1 LLKDNL
7 VSDENIRVEQLGIMT
22 RQCSLAS
29 QKKQKRSDAYK
40 GNRCSTYIYIIINNM
55 KGVIYIKL
63 KSIVSIVTGTIG
75 SLLINLIGKPTDDLI
90 ILIVLMIIDLIV
102 GFLISAIWQKSSK
115 TDSGKLSSGV
125 MFKGIIKKFFTLVIV
140 VIAYQLDM
148 LLAMN
153 VIRHIVIIA
162 FIVEEILSITES
174 IAITGI
180 KIPTIITKALDVLEK
195 EVKHEL
201 SNSDK

>member
-1 LLKDNL
+1 
-7 VSDENIRVEQLGIMT
+7 M
-22 RQCSLAS
+22 AS
-29 QKKQKRSDAYK
+29 QEK
-40 GNRCSTYIYIIINNM
+40 NR
-55 KGVIYIKL
+55 KGVIHIKL
-63 KSIVSIVTGTIG
+63 KNIVFVTTGTIG

-115 TDSGKLSSGV
+115 TDSGKLSSSV
-125 MFKGIIKKFFTLVIV
+125 MFKGIVKKFFTLVIV
-140 VIAYQLDM
+140 VIAFQLDK
-148 LLAMN
+148 LLVMN

-195 EVKHEL
+195 EVKSSV
-201 SNSDK
+201 SNSNK

>member
-1 LLKDNL
+1 
-7 VSDENIRVEQLGIMT
+7 
-22 RQCSLAS
+22 
-29 QKKQKRSDAYK
+29 
-40 GNRCSTYIYIIINNM
+40 M
-55 KGVIYIKL
+55 KGVINIKL
-63 KSIVSIVTGTIG
+63 KSIVSVVIGTIG

-102 GFLISAIWQKSSK
+102 GFLVSAIWQKSSK
-115 TDSGKLSSGV
+115 TDSGKLSSSV

-140 VIAYQLDM
+140 VIAYQLDI

-162 FIVEEILSITES
+162 FIVEEVLSITEN

-180 KIPTIITKALDVLEK
+180 KIPTVITKALDVLEK
-195 EVKHEL
+195 EVKNGVT
-201 SNSDK
+201 SRSK

>member
-1 LLKDNL
+1 
-7 VSDENIRVEQLGIMT
+7 
-22 RQCSLAS
+22 
-29 QKKQKRSDAYK
+29 
-40 GNRCSTYIYIIINNM
+40 M
-55 KGVIYIKL
+55 KGVIDIKL
-63 KSIVSIVTGTIG
+63 KSIVSIVMGTIG

-115 TDSGKLSSGV
+115 TDSGKLSSSV

-140 VIAYQLDM
+140 VIAYQLDI

-153 VIRHIVIIA
+153 AIRHIVIIA
-162 FIVEEILSITES
+162 FIVEEVLSITEN

-180 KIPTIITKALDVLEK
+180 KIPTVITKALDVLEK
-195 EVKHEL
+195 EVKNGFT
-201 SNSDK
+201 SRSK

>member
-1 LLKDNL
+1 
-7 VSDENIRVEQLGIMT
+7 
-22 RQCSLAS
+22 
-29 QKKQKRSDAYK
+29 
-40 GNRCSTYIYIIINNM
+40 M
-55 KGVIYIKL
+55 KGVIDIKL

-115 TDSGKLSSGV
+115 TDSGKLSSGA
-125 MFKGIIKKFFTLVIV
+125 MFNGIVKKFFTLVIV
-140 VIAYQLDM
+140 VIAFQLDK
-148 LLAMN
+148 LLVMN

-162 FIVEEILSITES
+162 FVVEEVLSITEN

-195 EVKHEL
+195 EVKNGVTTC
-201 SNSDK
+201 SK

>member
-1 LLKDNL
+1 
-7 VSDENIRVEQLGIMT
+7 M
-22 RQCSLAS
+22 AS
-29 QKKQKRSDAYK
+29 QETR
-40 GNRCSTYIYIIINNM
+40 
-55 KGVIYIKL
+55 KGVIDIKL
-63 KSIVSIVTGTIG
+63 KNIVSATTGAIG
-75 SLLINLIGKPTDDLI
+75 SLLINLIGKPTDDFI

-115 TDSGKLSSGV
+115 TDSGKLSSDV
-125 MFKGIIKKFFTLVIV
+125 MFKGIVKKFFTLVIV
-140 VIAYQLDM
+140 VIAFQLDK

-162 FIVEEILSITES
+162 FIVEEVLSITEN

-195 EVKHEL
+195 EVKNEL
-201 SNSDK
+201 SNHSN

>member
-1 LLKDNL
+1 
-7 VSDENIRVEQLGIMT
+7 
-22 RQCSLAS
+22 
-29 QKKQKRSDAYK
+29 
-40 GNRCSTYIYIIINNM
+40 M
-55 KGVIYIKL
+55 KGVIDIKL

-115 TDSGKLSSGV
+115 TDSGKLSSSV

-140 VIAYQLDM
+140 VIAYQLDI

-162 FIVEEILSITES
+162 FIVEEVLSITEN

-180 KIPTIITKALDVLEK
+180 KIPIVITKALDVLEK
-195 EVKHEL
+195 EVKNGVT
-201 SNSDK
+201 SRSK

>member
-1 LLKDNL
+1 
-7 VSDENIRVEQLGIMT
+7 
-22 RQCSLAS
+22 
-29 QKKQKRSDAYK
+29 
-40 GNRCSTYIYIIINNM
+40 M
-55 KGVIYIKL
+55 KGVIDIKL

-115 TDSGKLSSGV
+115 TDSGKLSSSV

-140 VIAYQLDM
+140 VIAYQLDI

-162 FIVEEILSITES
+162 FIVEEVLSITEN

-180 KIPTIITKALDVLEK
+180 KIPAVITKALDVLEK
-195 EVKHEL
+195 EVKNGVT
-201 SNSDK
+201 SRCK

>member
-1 LLKDNL
+1 MSRKPHW
-7 VSDENIRVEQLGIMT
+7 Q
-22 RQCSLAS
+22 A
-29 QKKQKRSDAYK
+29 KKKK
-40 GNRCSTYIYIIINNM
+40 
-55 KGVIYIKL
+55 KGVIEIRIKN
-63 KSIVSIVTGTIG
+63 IVSIVTGTIG

-115 TDSGKLSSGV
+115 TYSGKLSSAV
-125 MFKGIIKKFFTLVIV
+125 MFKGIVKKFFTLVIV
-140 VIAYQLDM
+140 VIAFQLDK
-148 LLAMN
+148 LLVMN

-162 FIVEEILSITES
+162 FIVEETLSITEN

-195 EVKHEL
+195 EVKNGV
-201 SNSDK
+201 SNHSN